1 VDRTG
6 AERSDTPILDRI
18 AASRADVPAVPAR
31 LLRELPVGGRWVALN
46 GTATFLLEGGRGP
59 TTVLLHGGIPT
70 GGVYWARMIRRLAD
84 ERHLVVPDVPG
95 QGISDAVA
103 RLDPTTFADWLA
115 ELVRV
120 TCHEK
125 PTLIAHSL
133 VGGLAARFAAQHDAL
148 VGGLILTGAPA
159 LGRWRPPLAFV
170 MAALLS
176 SLRPSARSTQRF
188 ARWAFHDLDR
198 TRQTDPEWF
207 DAFFA
212 YMRARGIDPHVK
224 RTTRQLVRRG
234 TTEIPTDELRRIA
247 APTAL
252 VWGRHDRM
260 APLDLAE
267 AASARTGWPLH
278 VIDDAGHVPFVEQP
292 DAFAAA
298 LADVELRIGISKPT
312 TRRSR
317 DG

>member
-1 VDRTG
+1 MERTG
-6 AERSDTPILDRI
+6 AERPDAPILDRT
-18 AASRADVPAVPAR
+18 AASRAGFPVVPGR
-31 LLRELPVGGRWVALN
+31 LLRDLPVEGRRVDLN

-84 ERHLVVPDVPG
+84 NRHLVVPDVPG
-95 QGISDAVA
+95 QGISDPMA

-133 VGGLAARFAAQHDAL
+133 VGSLAAHFAAQHSDL
-148 VGGLILTGAPA
+148 VGGLVLIGAPA
-159 LGRWRPPLAFV
+159 LGRWRPPPAFV
-170 MAALLS
+170 VAALIS
-176 SLRPSARSTQRF
+176 TVRPSARSTRRF
-188 ARWAFHDLDR
+188 ARWAFHDLER
-198 TRQTDPEWF
+198 TQRTDPEWF
-207 DAFFA
+207 EAFFA
-212 YMRARGIDPHVK
+212 YMRARGTDPQVK
-224 RTTRQLVRRG
+224 RATKQLVRKG
-234 TTEIPTDELRRIA
+234 TTEIPTGELRRIA

-278 VIDDAGHVPFVEQP
+278 LIDDAGHVPFVEQP
-292 DAFAAA
+292 DAFLEV
-298 LADVELRIGISKPT
+298 LADVESRIGISTPT
-312 TRRSR
+312 TRKEQR
-317 DG
+317 